1 MFTLIKMTSIDNRGI
16 YPDMVKEFVKRGH
29 HVDYYFPSSKEFKIS
44 GINYSLNSIYIKQ
57 KFQKNTNFFFKF
69 FTYLYI
75 DYKFSKFIKR
85 SKKIYDLL
93 IIATPSIFQIN
104 IVNTFKAKYS
114 KSKTLL
120 LLKDIFPDNAIDLG
134 LFNRFPFKR
143 LIIIFFNFLELKLY
157 KSNTFIGCMNI
168 SNYDYILRKYPIL
181 IKKLFVSP
189 NSIAFYQAKKV
200 DHEFFNLPKNKKV
213 FLYVGNLGIPQNIL
227 GFKRIIEETNENLFF
242 IVIGDGTQKSI
253 LLNLEKK
260 LPKKLLIIPEN
271 YDSSIIDFIS
281 LNVNAGLILLNP
293 VFRVPNFPSKLLT
306 YINANLPIVA
316 FTESRSELSSIISN
330 YNVGYWEDF
339 LNIESCIEIL
349 NKFEFDATKSN
360 FNGLK
365 DLYSVEKQISKILD
379 VCSNDSIL
387 YSKF

>member
-213 FLYVGNLGIPQNIL
+213 FLYVGNLGIPQNII

-242 IVIGDGTQKSI
+242 I
-253 LLNLEKK
+253 
-260 LPKKLLIIPEN
+260 II
-271 YDSSIIDFIS
+271 FM
-281 LNVNAGLILLNP
+281 L
-293 VFRVPNFPSKLLT
+293 
-306 YINANLPIVA
+306 
-316 FTESRSELSSIISN
+316 
-330 YNVGYWEDF
+330 
-339 LNIESCIEIL
+339 
-349 NKFEFDATKSN
+349 
-360 FNGLK
+360 
-365 DLYSVEKQISKILD
+365 
-379 VCSNDSIL
+379 
-387 YSKF
+387 